1 MAKQGIS
8 TGTTPN
14 DGSGDSLLAGAV
26 KINSN
31 FDEVYAAI
39 GNGSTVSTPVTSITA
54 GDNITV
60 SGSTGSVT
68 ITGIGTADIDTDRIN
83 VSGVVTAS
91 SFSGSGANLTN
102 LPAAA
107 LTGTLPALDGSN
119 LTGVTASGVG
129 VTVQD
134 GGSGKG
140 TASIINFGAN
150 LSVTTVNSGIATI
163 TAGAANTANLN
174 SDTIVVG
181 VLTATTFAGDLT
193 LNTGDLLLSAGGI
206 NATTSSE
213 NLNWGSGNFYFNSG
227 SPELAWVGNSGN
239 IRAGAGGAGS
249 GVVSIKVGNP
259 GENSGVF
266 REGGAAELY
275 YDNSKKFETT
285 GSGTTT
291 YGTALTQQLNVTG
304 VSTFTGNVSFGSSAS
319 FGDLDKLKFGDGEDL
334 QIYHHTAN
342 YFDIS
347 RPIYFRSSHGSGSQF
362 YFQATSGENSL
373 ILNHNGSVE
382 LYYDNSKK
390 FETLGTG
397 VTVLGTTDTQQIYVS
412 GVSTFIGN
420 VTFGNTVFLG
430 NNDTMNF
437 GANGNDLQLYHT
449 GIHGYVVNNTGNF
462 YLTGGTN
469 GNVIIRNYNKDSVV
483 ANYSGSVD
491 LYYDGSKKLETT
503 GYGVTITGGVYASGI
518 STFIGN
524 VHVGSGITFTS
535 NNDISV
541 TGVSTFF
548 GNVIIGQTR
557 SPENQRSG
565 MILNGGGTG
574 GGSINFTGPNTTD
587 VNDSYYPNIR
597 LALDEGNF
605 RGDLEFHSN
614 GYTGVGTGAGDFV
627 FFKRHTSYGRAER
640 MRLEGETG
648 NLTLSGTSSG
658 GICSATSFYGDGSD
672 LADGKWTLGADGSSN
687 YTFTGIG
694 FTQTTNDPILYLARG
709 RVYEFVNTM
718 GAHPFEIRESA
729 GGSAFDRGV
738 TNNAVSNGTLRFE
751 IPFDAPNTLYYQCTS
766 HSGMGSTIVVY
777 PNTI

>member
-14 DGSGDSLLAGAV
+14 DGSGDSLLDGAV

-107 LTGTLPALDGSN
+107 LTGTLPALDGSA

-140 TASIINFGAN
+140 TASIINFGSN

-181 VLTATTFAGDLT
+181 VLTATTFGSDLT
-193 LNTGDLLLSAGGI
+193 LGAGRDVVFSSSSGI
-206 NATTSSE
+206 NASTSTE
-213 NLNWGSGNFYFNSG
+213 NLHWGSGNLYFNSG
-227 SPELAWVGNSGN
+227 SPEINWLSGGGN
-239 IRAGAGGAGS
+239 IRVTGAASTISILGGNPAENMAVFKVGGAS
-249 GVVSIKVGNP
+249 
-259 GENSGVF
+259 
-266 REGGAAELY
+266 ELY
-275 YDNSKKFETT
+275 YDNNKKFETT

-304 VSTFTGNVSFGSSAS
+304 VSTFVGNANFNNVYLGDADKIYLGNSDDLELYHGGSLDNHGYLKSNTGNLYLASSAS
-319 FGDLDKLKFGDGEDL
+319 GDVRLRGYNKDNLIVQSSSV
-334 QIYHHTAN
+334 QIFYN
-342 YFDIS
+342 ES
-347 RPIYFRSSHGSGSQF
+347 R
-362 YFQATSGENSL
+362 
-373 ILNHNGSVE
+373 
-382 LYYDNSKK
+382 K
-390 FETLGTG
+390 FETTEQGVGISGTITVSG
-397 VTVLGTTDTQQIYVS
+397 QSLVSGISTFESALNADADVTVLGTTDTQQLIS
-412 GVSTFIGN
+412 
-420 VTFGNTVFLG
+420 
-430 NNDTMNF
+430 
-437 GANGNDLQLYHT
+437 
-449 GIHGYVVNNTGNF
+449 
-462 YLTGGTN
+462 
-469 GNVIIRNYNKDSVV
+469 
-483 ANYSGSVD
+483 
-491 LYYDGSKKLETT
+491 
-503 GYGVTITGGVYASGI
+503 SGI
-518 STFIGN
+518 STFITGIAFSTGSQTIGPASDQAQVLELRNSYTGGEIHLGAAGDVFIQSYNGRNLLRTNTAN
-524 VHVGSGITFTS
+524 VVQGGIKLFYSGSS
-535 NNDISV
+535 SSV
-541 TGVSTFF
+541 ERLETTNTGVT
-548 GNVIIGQTR
+548 IT
-557 SPENQRSG
+557 
-565 MILNGGGTG
+565 GT
-574 GGSINFTGPNTTD
+574 
-587 VNDSYYPNIR
+587 V
-597 LALDEGNF
+597 
-605 RGDLEFHSN
+605 
-614 GYTGVGTGAGDFV
+614 VGTAF
-627 FFKRHTSYGRAER
+627 T
-640 MRLEGETG
+640 
-648 NLTLSGTSSG
+648 
-658 GICSATSFYGDGSD
+658 GDGSH
-672 LADGKWTLGADGSSN
+672 LVDGKWTLGANGSSD

>member
-8 TGTTPN
+8 TGTNPN
-14 DGSGDSLLAGAV
+14 DGTGDSLLDGAV

-31 FDEVYAAI
+31 FDEIYTTI
-39 GNGSTVSTPVTSITA
+39 GDGSTLSTPVTSITA

-60 SGSTGSVT
+60 TASTGNIT
-68 ITGIGTADIDTDRIN
+68 ITGVGTADIDTDRIN
-83 VSGVVTAS
+83 VSGVVTAN
-91 SFSGSGANLTN
+91 SFSGSASGLTN
-102 LPAAA
+102 IPAGN
-107 LTGTLPALDGSN
+107 LSGTLPALDGSA

-213 NLNWGSGNFYFNSG
+213 NLHWGSGNFYFNSG
-227 SPELAWVGNSGN
+227 SPELAWIGNSGI
-239 IRAGAGGAGS
+239 IRAGAGGAGA
-249 GVVSIKVGNP
+249 GIISIKVGNP

-304 VSTFTGNVSFGSSAS
+304 VSTFVGNANFNNVYLGDADKIYLGDSNDLELYHGGSLDNHGYLKSNNGNLYLTSAS
-319 FGDLDKLKFGDGEDL
+319 
-334 QIYHHTAN
+334 
-342 YFDIS
+342 
-347 RPIYFRSSHGSGSQF
+347 
-362 YFQATSGENSL
+362 
-373 ILNHNGSVE
+373 NGSVH
-382 LYYDNSKK
+382 LR
-390 FETLGTG
+390 G
-397 VTVLGTTDTQQIYVS
+397 
-412 GVSTFIGN
+412 
-420 VTFGNTVFLG
+420 
-430 NNDTMNF
+430 
-437 GANGNDLQLYHT
+437 
-449 GIHGYVVNNTGNF
+449 
-462 YLTGGTN
+462 
-469 GNVIIRNYNKDSVV
+469 YNKDNLVVQSSSVQIFYNESLKV
-483 ANYSGSVD
+483 
-491 LYYDGSKKLETT
+491 ETT
-503 GYGVTITGGVYASGI
+503 EQGVGVSGTITVSGQSLVSGISTFESALNADAGINVGSSQNLTFGSDFNISSNGTDTATIHYEGADSGDALKYRAGKHQFMNEAGSATFMRVTADGPELLEGGYVRLQAVGHGVTITGGVFASGI
-518 STFIGN
+518 STFANGTIHIGESTPDKA
-524 VHVGSGITFTS
+524 GSS
-535 NNDISV
+535 M
-541 TGVSTFF
+541 
-548 GNVIIGQTR
+548 IIGGNNETM
-557 SPENQRSG
+557 G
-565 MILNGGGTG
+565 
-574 GGSINFTGPNTTD
+574 INFTGSNSTD
-587 VNDSYYPNIR
+587 LNSTYYKNIR
-597 LALDEGNF
+597 VHKQSDFKYN
-605 RGDLEFHSN
+605 LEFHSN
-614 GYTGVGTGAGDFV
+614 GYSAGDVGDFI
-627 FFKRHTSYGRAER
+627 FYRRQTSFGRTER

-648 NLTLSGTSSG
+648 NLTLTGTSSG

-672 LADGKWTLGADGSSN
+672 LADGKWTLGANGSSD

>member
-14 DGSGDSLLAGAV
+14 DGSGDSLLDGAV

-107 LTGTLPALDGSN
+107 LTGTLPALDGSA

-150 LSVTTVNSGIATI
+150 LSVTTVNSGITTI

-239 IRAGAGGAGS
+239 IRAGAGGAGA
-249 GVVSIKVGNP
+249 GIVSIKVGNP

-275 YDNSKKFETT
+275 YDNSKKIETT

-304 VSTFTGNVSFGSSAS
+304 VSTFSDDITLTGAAANVVFDKSDNALEFADDAKATFGNDA
-319 FGDLDKLKFGDGEDL
+319 DLK
-334 QIYHHTAN
+334 IY
-342 YFDIS
+342 
-347 RPIYFRSSHGSGSQF
+347 
-362 YFQATSGENSL
+362 
-373 ILNHNGSVE
+373 HNGSASIIEDPGAGTLKVRTYQIEFEDGNGSEVHAKFNGDGSKE
-382 LYYDNSKK
+382 LYHDNSKK

-397 VTVLGTTDTQQIYVS
+397 VTVFGTTDTQQLIS
-412 GVSTFIGN
+412 
-420 VTFGNTVFLG
+420 
-430 NNDTMNF
+430 
-437 GANGNDLQLYHT
+437 
-449 GIHGYVVNNTGNF
+449 
-462 YLTGGTN
+462 
-469 GNVIIRNYNKDSVV
+469 
-483 ANYSGSVD
+483 
-491 LYYDGSKKLETT
+491 
-503 GYGVTITGGVYASGI
+503 SGI
-518 STFIGN
+518 STFITGIAFSTGSQTIGPASDQAQVLELRNSYTGGEIHLGAAGDVFIQSYNGRDLLRTNTAN
-524 VHVGSGITFTS
+524 VVQGGLKLYYSGEHNSLERLETTS
-535 NNDISV
+535 
-541 TGVSTFF
+541 TGVTL
-548 GNVIIGQTR
+548 T
-557 SPENQRSG
+557 
-565 MILNGGGTG
+565 GT
-574 GGSINFTGPNTTD
+574 
-587 VNDSYYPNIR
+587 V
-597 LALDEGNF
+597 
-605 RGDLEFHSN
+605 
-614 GYTGVGTGAGDFV
+614 VGTAF
-627 FFKRHTSYGRAER
+627 T
-640 MRLEGETG
+640 
-648 NLTLSGTSSG
+648 
-658 GICSATSFYGDGSD
+658 GDGSH
-672 LADGKWTLGADGSSN
+672 LVDGKWTLGANGSSD